1 MQAYAAGLV
10 EGLLTK
16 VQIYYHYLNTVSQ
29 LCKNAKEYCLK
40 LFNYLKLNLEWI
52 ESQVM
57 SNPPTDLYWRHVNL
71 TYTQLTGIQDGY
83 GPEKQFYLSRV
94 RFAITPILKIQLAGD
109 FFDLDRVFKKPK
121 TNNYSSNNH
130 CSGFVKV
137 LEGNKDILISHVT
150 MLGYK
155 SMNRMLKLYKLA
167 YDPKEVPGHTI
178 SISSYPGSVTS
189 QDDFSLT
196 SGGLGILETT
206 ITLSDESI
214 YSNINPIGQ
223 INCWLRSLIANQLA
237 KTSHEWV
244 LDYKLFKPAEELPKN
259 DLFWILE
266 QIPGT
271 TVSRDMTWFLRK
283 YNYWPSYNIP
293 FLKKISDLGGFT
305 EKANINNWWR
315 WGYSPRA
322 KIFQRDHNKVKDME
336 TLRELMRYNDYKH
349 DEYSKCKCDPPYTAD
364 GGIST
369 RSDLNPL
376 NGTWELPDMGF
387 KNEGTIDYKGTNYK
401 LFNKFQF
408 EVIGGPIHGGPSN
421 LPPFNW
427 KNTTIDALHYG
438 QPIIWKFKNF
448 TIEWQTE
455 LEPIII

>member
-1 MQAYAAGLV
+1 MKLKYILIFILIILLATFVLSLRDLNNDIWDENNLNESLNFKKLESSQQQKYFPTKYLSNKSKLNKLFGYRIMYICCNESLPILYKLEGSVQKCPDNYTVAVGKYRNAQNETGWGILEVETFPNFPVEMQAYAAGLV

-29 LCKNAKEYCLK
+29 LCKNGKEYCLK

-71 TYTQLTGIQDGY
+71 VIIKFNLFLITIFRRTYTQLTGIQDGY

-94 RFAITPILKIQLAGD
+94 RFAITPILKIQMAGE
-109 FFDLDRVFKKPK
+109 FYDLDRVFKKPK
-121 TNNYSSNNH
+121 TNYSSNSH

-237 KTSHEWV
+237 KTSHEWG
-244 LDYKLFKPAEELPKN
+244 
-259 DLFWILE
+259 ILE
-266 QIPGT
+266 T
-271 TVSRDMTWFLRK
+271 TITL
-283 YNYWPSYNIP
+283 
-293 FLKKISDLGGFT
+293 SD
-305 EKANINNWWR
+305 ESIYSNINPIGQLNCWLR
-315 WGYSPRA
+315 SFIANQLA
-322 KIFQRDHNKVKDME
+322 KTSHEWVLIFGRFNSG
-336 TLRELMRYNDYKH
+336 TLNNQWMASHRL
-349 DEYSKCKCDPPYTAD
+349 
-364 GGIST
+364 
-369 RSDLNPL
+369 
-376 NGTWELPDMGF
+376 
-387 KNEGTIDYKGTNYK
+387 
-401 LFNKFQF
+401 
-408 EVIGGPIHGGPSN
+408 
-421 LPPFNW
+421 
-427 KNTTIDALHYG
+427 
-438 QPIIWKFKNF
+438 
-448 TIEWQTE
+448 
-455 LEPIII
+455 

>member
-1 MQAYAAGLV
+1 MQLD
-10 EGLLTK
+10 LLK
-16 VQIYYHYLNTVSQ
+16 
-29 LCKNAKEYCLK
+29 
-40 LFNYLKLNLEWI
+40 
-52 ESQVM
+52 VM

-71 TYTQLTGIQDGY
+71 TYTQLTGIQDGWVFEIFYFKNYFLGY
-83 GPEKQFYLSRV
+83 GPEKPFYFSRV
-94 RFAITPILKIQLAGD
+94 RFAITPILKIQMAGD

-121 TNNYSSNNH
+121 SNYSSNSH

-223 INCWLRSLIANQLA
+223 LSCWLRSFIANQLA

-244 LDYKLFKPAEELPKN
+244 LIFGR
-259 DLFWILE
+259 
-266 QIPGT
+266 GT

-408 EVIGGPIHGGPSN
+408 EVIGGPIYGGLSN

-427 KNTTIDALHYG
+427 KNSTIDALHYG

-455 LEPIII
+455 LVSIII

>member
-1 MQAYAAGLV
+1 MYICSNESLPILYKLEGSVQKCPDNYTVAVGKYRNAQNETGWGILEVETFPNFPVEMQAYAAGLV

-83 GPEKQFYLSRV
+83 GAEKQFYLSRV
-94 RFAITPILKIQLAGD
+94 RFAITPILKIQMAGE
-109 FFDLDRVFKKPK
+109 FYDLDRVFKKPK
-121 TNNYSSNNH
+121 TNYSSNSH

-137 LEGNKDILISHVT
+137 LEGNKDILMAHVT
-150 MLGYK
+150 MAGLNT
-155 SMNRMLKLYKLA
+155 MNRILKLYKFAYASLA
-167 YDPKEVPGHTI
+167 
-178 SISSYPGSVTS
+178 S
-189 QDDFSLT
+189 QDDFTIT
-196 SGGLGILETT
+196 SAGLLSMETT
-206 ITLSDESI
+206 IILGNESI
-214 YSNINPIGQ
+214 YSNVNPKGQ
-223 INCWLRSLIANQLA
+223 LHCWVRSFIANLLA
-237 KTSHEWV
+237 STSKDWITIFGLLLIILVTILEHTTINGWQV
-244 LDYKLFKPAEELPKN
+244 LDYKLFKPGEELPKN

-322 KIFQRDHNKVKDME
+322 KIFQRDHNKVKDMDS
-336 TLRELMRYNDYKH
+336 LRELMR
-349 DEYSKCKCDPPYTAD
+349 
-364 GGIST
+364 
-369 RSDLNPL
+369 
-376 NGTWELPDMGF
+376 W
-387 KNEGTIDYKGTNYK
+387 
-401 LFNKFQF
+401 LFC
-408 EVIGGPIHGGPSN
+408 
-421 LPPFNW
+421 
-427 KNTTIDALHYG
+427 
-438 QPIIWKFKNF
+438 II
-448 TIEWQTE
+448 
-455 LEPIII
+455 